1 MLNSEQSESSP
12 LSAATF
18 HVLLALASRDLH
30 GYGIIQEVALLSG
43 GKYRIGPGTLYDNLK
58 KLLNSRWVEDFEEE
72 NLPGAERR
80 RMYRLTGEGR
90 NVLKVDVSRMKLML
104 RIADGRLAREGS
116 GA

>member
-1 MLNSEQSESSP
+1 MVNGKQSDSSP

-30 GYGIIQEVALLSG
+30 GYGIIQEVALLSE

-58 KLLNSRWVEDFEEE
+58 KLLSSKWVEDFEED
-72 NLPGAERR
+72 LPGAERR

-90 NVLKVDVSRMKLML
+90 NVLKVDVSRMKKML